1 MENGEW
7 RMDNDLELK
16 SYLNLNL
23 NLFKGLLRL
32 IASEVY
38 GRMRPTH
45 ELGTLNILEVS
56 SEQARA
62 EL

>member
-1 MENGEW
+1 MSGISGEFVMPSLLQMFNVW
-7 RMDNDLELK
+7 ELK

-23 NLFKGLLRL
+23 NLFLGLLRL

-45 ELGTLNILEVS
+45 E
-56 SEQARA
+56 R
-62 EL
+62 